1 MECEFCKQILSTKYI
16 LKNHQKRVKSCL
28 KLQGK
33 IPDDMFKCKF
43 CNEVFTA
50 NSTLKTHIKN
60 CKKSELYTYQKQIE
74 ELNNHNQEL
83 KEEHKKQL
91 DEMKE
96 FYEKQIDKL
105 QDKLEN
111 IALKA
116 SMKHTTNNTINFK
129 TYMKENFTPITYE
142 VIENSKDKLKAHH
155 ILKKGEGMAQH
166 ALEFIKES
174 KMMVCTDRSRSNFWY
189 LWIQRI
195 LKEDPELVNFRK
207 EYFSRV
213 SPSAKNVID
222 KYFDTNPQIKHNWD
236 DYSEIMDTYSDI
248 INEALGNNSRLTA
261 DFIKAMANNTK
272 LGRDMQVDLL
282 SECETEYEFD
292 T

>member
-1 MECEFCKQILSTKYI
+1 MECQYCHQLLANKYALKTHQTRTK
-16 LKNHQKRVKSCL
+16 RCL
-28 KLQGK
+28 KIQGK
-33 IPDDMFKCKF
+33 ESPEDFKCK
-43 CNEVFTA
+43 
-50 NSTLKTHIKN
+50 S
-60 CKKSELYTYQKQIE
+60 CKKIFTRKEDINKHAMSCKSIKTEVDQLQDIVNIKDKQIE
-74 ELNNHNQEL
+74 DL
-83 KEEHKKQL
+83 KSIHLTEIQDLK
-91 DEMKE
+91 
-96 FYEKQIDKL
+96 KQIDKL

-222 KYFDTNPQIKHNWD
+222 KYFDTNPQIKHNWN